1 MKAGAVGCLRTILRR
16 FICENLR
23 GCKPF
28 TVGARCCDNVFET
41 LRGFRFHLLQRDLLT
56 TDRTFMIIR
65 VWADNVCNK
74 KDTFFVL
81 YGLRKK

>member
-28 TVGARCCDNVFET
+28 TVGARCYDNVFET
-41 LRGFRFHLLQRDLLT
+41 LREFRFHLFRLDLLR
-56 TDRTFMIIR
+56 TDGTFMIIR
-65 VWADNVCNK
+65 VWADNAYIK
-74 KDTFFVL
+74 KVLSSYFVV
-81 YGLRKK
+81 